1 MLQKNNREKVLEKFL
16 KHPTTEFGL
25 REISRETKISPASVK
40 RYLHEL
46 EKEKIIQI
54 NSNRKEQPVYIA
66 NRDNEEFQL
75 NQKIYMQKTLQEI
88 GLIDYIWQELS
99 PKAIILFGSWSK
111 GDAVETS
118 DIDIFILTKSKKELN
133 LDKFQDKLHHE
144 IQTFPDDLKKSSKEF
159 KNNLINGII
168 LKGYLKIL

>member
-1 MLQKNNREKVLEKFL
+1 
-16 KHPTTEFGL
+16 
-25 REISRETKISPASVK
+25 
-40 RYLHEL
+40 
-46 EKEKIIQI
+46 
-54 NSNRKEQPVYIA
+54 
-66 NRDNEEFQL
+66 
-75 NQKIYMQKTLQEI
+75 MQKTLQEI